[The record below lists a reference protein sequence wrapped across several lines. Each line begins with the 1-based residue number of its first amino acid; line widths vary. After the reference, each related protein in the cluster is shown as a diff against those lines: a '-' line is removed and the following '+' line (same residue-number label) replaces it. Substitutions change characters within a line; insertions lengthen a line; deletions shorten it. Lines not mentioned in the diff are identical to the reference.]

1 MGLPILNMDGYLL
14 KRIKQNTADLTQET
28 AARTAADTALQQSLD
43 ALQGGLIGQEVPTP
57 ENGYIKICPET
68 NGDKFALWIAQIGGT
83 DGRYDWNRKSSNDYY
98 RYYGANVSR
107 EIATSDI
114 SVPLLFNE
122 DFNGGKPYL
131 ASVFIQTTF
140 SFTFDGGDSSMRT
153 ARLGFRPSPSG
164 SGTLIGSYDRAIYA
178 PEETNTMTVNYEYG
192 GGMIEM
198 IAFTRPIFV
207 NKDGIFLRR
216 QMFCDVEVVGNQTL
230 TGIGMRAWNQASQ
243 DYEEN
248 KFQIG
253 MVAKF
258 SE

>member
-28 AARTAADTALQQSLD
+28 ADRTAADTALQQSID
-43 ALQGGLIGQEVPTP
+43 ALQGGLIGQETP
-57 ENGYIKICPET
+57 MPSNGYIKIAPEV
-68 NGDKFALWIAQIGGT
+68 NADKFALWMSQIGAS
-83 DGRYDWNRKSSNDYY
+83 DGRFDWNRQSSNDNY

-131 ASVFIQTTF
+131 AAIFIQTTF
-140 SFTFDGGDSSMRT
+140 SFTFDGGDSSIKT

-164 SGTLIGSYDRAIYA
+164 SGTVVGNYDGSVYS
-178 PEETNTMTVNYEYG
+178 PEETNSMTVNYDYG

-216 QMFCDVEVVGNQTL
+216 QMFCDVEVIGNQTL
-230 TGIGMRAWNQASQ
+230 KNIGMRGWNQASQ
-243 DYEEN
+243 DYADN

>member
-28 AARTAADTALQQSLD
+28 AARKAADTALQQSLD
-43 ALQGGLIGQEVPTP
+43 ALQGGLIGQETP
-57 ENGYIKICPET
+57 MPSNGYIKIAPET
-68 NGDKFALWIAQIGGT
+68 NAEKFALWMSQIGAS
-83 DGRYDWNRKSSNDYY
+83 DGRFDWNRQSSNDNY

-114 SVPLLFNE
+114 SVPLLFND

-131 ASVFIQTTF
+131 AVIFVQTTF
-140 SFTFDGGDSSMRT
+140 GFTFEGGDSSMKT
-153 ARLGFRPSPSG
+153 ARLGFRPYPS
-164 SGTLIGSYDRAIYA
+164 SGKVIENYDNYVYA
-178 PEETNTMTVNYEYG
+178 PEETNSMTVNYEYG
-192 GGMIEM
+192 GGQIEM

-216 QMFCDVEVVGNQTL
+216 QIFCDVETVGNQTL
-230 TGIGMRAWNQASQ
+230 TAITMKGWNQASQ
-243 DYEEN
+243 DYADN
-248 KFQIG
+248 KFQMG